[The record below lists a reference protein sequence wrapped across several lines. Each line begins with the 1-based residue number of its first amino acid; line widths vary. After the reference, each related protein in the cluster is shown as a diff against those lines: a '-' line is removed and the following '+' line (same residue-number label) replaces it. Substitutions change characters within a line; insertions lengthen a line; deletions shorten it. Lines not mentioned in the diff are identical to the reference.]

1 MLLLYHGTGST
12 EVQLVQ
18 QKNET
23 VWKLVKNQTVRFL
36 RMDRS
41 TDSADILE
49 KTPFELWE
57 GTNGFGDEFELLY
70 FKPTLEKFLELRLD
84 FQDEANRRRYRR
96 IADALKEMNSPIRFI
111 AVDVNSEGM
120 DGVSTPEL
128 QITSATV
135 ERALIDFE
143 TLARSANGAVSGIDR
158 VHTALHGYLIEVCRE
173 SGIQHSDDADIAAL
187 FSLIRQQHPKFQKH
201 PPGIEAQRVLRG
213 IAQVVDAMNPVR
225 NHKSMA
231 HPTDELLE
239 EPEAM
244 LAANAVRSL
253 LHYLDM
259 KLRQ

>member
-1 MLLLYHGTGST
+1 MLLLYYGTGSR
-12 EVQLVQ
+12 EVQLVRQ
-18 QKNET
+18 HNST
-23 VWKLVKNQTVRFL
+23 VWGLVKTQTIRFL
-36 RMDRS
+36 QMDGS
-41 TDSADILE
+41 PDSADILE
-49 KTPFELWE
+49 KTPFELWD

-84 FQDEANRRRYRR
+84 VQNDANRQRYRR
-96 IADALKEMNSPIRFI
+96 IADALKEMNNPIRFI
-111 AVDVNSEGM
+111 VVDVNTEDMEG
-120 DGVSTPEL
+120 VPTPEL

-135 ERALIDFE
+135 ERALTDFE
-143 TLARSANGAVSGIDR
+143 TLARSANGAVSGVDR
-158 VHTALHGYLIEVCRE
+158 VHTALHGYLIEVCKE
-173 SGIQHSDDADIAAL
+173 AGISHSEDADIAAL

-201 PPGIEAQRVLRG
+201 PPGIEAQKVLRG
-213 IAQVVDAMNPVR
+213 MAQVVDAMNPVR
-225 NHKSMA
+225 NRKSMA